1 MSETKTQVS
10 NILGFLASLKQD
22 MDEINGRSENSR
34 VEAAPVPKIK
44 LIRKGSKWDIA
55 DRNRD
60 IPLSMMNT

>member
-34 VEAAPVPKIK
+34 VEAVPKIK